1 MKIKI
6 IDDLQTS
13 PANIKVI
20 GIGGAGGNAVNLMV
34 TSKIKGV
41 QFIAANTDAD
51 ALSSS
56 LAEHKIQLGPKL
68 TKGHGSGANPDIGR
82 RAAEESIGT
91 VEEILRGTDMVFITA
106 GMGKG
111 TGTDASP
118 IVAKIA
124 RQLGILTVGVVT
136 KPFLWEGKS
145 KMSIAEEGIK
155 ALKPYTDVLIEIPNH
170 KLASIIDSET
180 LVTQTFEKSNE
191 VLKRAVQSIS
201 DIITSK
207 GFINVD
213 FQDVKAIM
221 QNAGEA
227 MLGFG
232 EASGDDRASK
242 ATKMAVTSPLLDNV
256 NIEGAKGILV
266 NMTGNSNDLKM
277 DEFEKA
283 MSLISASMS
292 IEGKHIF
299 GLAFDNELVD
309 TIRITVIA
317 TGFSGER
324 KSARQ
329 KKFSYKSEEKKQEEK
344 NIIMDDLKKP
354 AFKRRKTSKLK

>member
-1 MKIKI
+1 
-6 IDDLQTS
+6 
-13 PANIKVI
+13 
-20 GIGGAGGNAVNLMV
+20 MV

-56 LAEHKIQLGPKL
+56 LAGHKIQLGPKL

-106 GMGKG
+106 GMGKRHG
-111 TGTDASP
+111 YRRFSCYRKNCQTIGDTH
-118 IVAKIA
+118 
-124 RQLGILTVGVVT
+124 GGVVT
-136 KPFLWEGKS
+136 KPFMWEGKL

-155 ALKPYTDVLIEIPNH
+155 ALKPHTDVLIEIPNH
-170 KLASIIDSET
+170 KLVSIIDNEM

-207 GFINVD
+207 GLINVD
-213 FQDVKAIM
+213 FQDVKTIM

-227 MLGFG
+227 MLSVSVKHPGMTVHQ
-232 EASGDDRASK
+232 K

-256 NIEGAKGILV
+256 
-266 NMTGNSNDLKM
+266 
-277 DEFEKA
+277 
-283 MSLISASMS
+283 S
-292 IEGKHIF
+292 IEAPQVFWLI
-299 GLAFDNELVD
+299 LPV
-309 TIRITVIA
+309 TA
-317 TGFSGER
+317 TTLKWKRS
-324 KSARQ
+324 
-329 KKFSYKSEEKKQEEK
+329 KKQC
-344 NIIMDDLKKP
+344 L
-354 AFKRRKTSKLK
+354 

>member
-1 MKIKI
+1 
-6 IDDLQTS
+6 
-13 PANIKVI
+13 
-20 GIGGAGGNAVNLMV
+20 
-34 TSKIKGV
+34 
-41 QFIAANTDAD
+41 
-51 ALSSS
+51 
-56 LAEHKIQLGPKL
+56 
-68 TKGHGSGANPDIGR
+68 
-82 RAAEESIGT
+82 
-91 VEEILRGTDMVFITA
+91 
-106 GMGKG
+106 
-111 TGTDASP
+111 
-118 IVAKIA
+118 
-124 RQLGILTVGVVT
+124 
-136 KPFLWEGKS
+136 
-145 KMSIAEEGIK
+145 MSIAEEGIK